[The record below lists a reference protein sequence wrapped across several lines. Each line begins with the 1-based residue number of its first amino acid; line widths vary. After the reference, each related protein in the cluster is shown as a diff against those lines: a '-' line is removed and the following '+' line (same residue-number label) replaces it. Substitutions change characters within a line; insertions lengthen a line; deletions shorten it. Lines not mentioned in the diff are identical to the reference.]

1 MYFLLRKTL
10 NFDNFKDIKL
20 DLGDKI
26 NTTDNLCSFEENEVF
41 NFLKYKE
48 STSSKLDK
56 NSPNNSESTLSC
68 VQKELKRINT
78 LKCYLNEIMNFSDD
92 DKPDLGVTEINN
104 IEEENENVSS
114 FHLNNVN
121 NENVCKQKE
130 IETIGKLKNSGKHTK
145 KINKVLSNST
155 FYKTLSKRINK
166 NEILNKGRFLKKNL
180 LNYNCKIYNKRN
192 PNKKVNICN
201 FKIIRCKSSA
211 YINYY
216 YYYHYGGKYSLEKKE
231 IKNARCYLKK
241 RNFYNVCLIKRG
253 IKNSKLNEKYKR
265 SFFNENFI
273 ENNMNEY
280 CFNKEKLYLKE
291 DKSNLNN
298 ELKNYVDNNTMNNE
312 GLLNA
317 NVTLIKT
324 QKHSNQ
330 NMNAICLEPKT
341 NYFQSWIYK
350 KKEFKVGTPNYIN
363 TCNMKKTNHEKE
375 NKKKSDKFY
384 YNSHLSKLNNAE
396 YKNYYFKKEKNN
408 GKLNELNKVRDSTK
422 SKSNLKNFNLSIFRR
437 FSTNNHCNNKNNLKE
452 NDRTRFH
459 FLSNNINY
467 YGTLIKKEEHIEKR
481 ITNKDNNIHFFN
493 KKVVIPNK
501 EMKEIK
507 DKIKTALISLN
518 TIKKNNYK
526 LKFCLEKEI
535 LDNTIQHNELKKSIC
550 SLFSDKFL
558 QRTKVESNEYN
569 KEENEKNKKYN
580 NNNNNNNNENNK
592 NAKYDIEKEEENIY
606 GQVIKADNINIL
618 YNNLNNKNENKN
630 INIKIHHDL
639 IYEEK
644 ERKNKEQLCS
654 NDNDNINNW
663 NTYTFFNNNMNKKK
677 KEHTN
682 FQYDNKE
689 EWEKIQNKNNIVIN
703 NHGQNNSF
711 VEINMEKEKDKEK
724 EKKNIFSESNSYEFF
739 GIKQIYKNNKKVK
752 GNKEFIFKDN
762 ITKNENN
769 LYKQNIMQSNN
780 NLKEHNIDYD
790 DEYNK
795 KEYDSYFL
803 DNEKNNSLINF
814 GNIKQSKENYYE
826 TNKYPNHV
834 HTNYT
839 FDEFFWN
846 KKSHNYYDQ
855 MNMNNNKTCLN
866 FTNKNNESLF
876 DKKYLNKTYI
886 NNLTKSYCENKEN
899 NYDIGY
905 NSFVNSSTYKFFE
918 PSNLGKIEKEK
929 KNFDL
934 QNVRNIKKIINSDIY
949 VNNQFERI
957 NKRNKIVIN
966 IIENYLIDKTTSLQ
980 LSKEK
985 DNIYMKKNFHIE
997 NIYKK
1002 KMSKN
1007 LPGLYDHYAF
1017 LLLNQNKCEVR

>member
-26 NTTDNLCSFEENEVF
+26 NTNDNLCSFEENEVF

-48 STSSKLDK
+48 STCSKLDI
-56 NSPNNSESTLSC
+56 NSTNNSESTLSC

-78 LKCYLNEIMNFSDD
+78 LKCYLNEIINLSDD
-92 DKPDLGVTEINN
+92 DKPDLGAIEINN
-104 IEEENENVSS
+104 VNEKNENIY
-114 FHLNNVN
+114 
-121 NENVCKQKE
+121 KQKE
-130 IETIGKLKNSGKHTK
+130 IETIGILKNSGKHTK
-145 KINKVLSNST
+145 KINKLLSNST
-155 FYKTLSKRINK
+155 FCKTLSKKIDK
-166 NEILNKGRFLKKNL
+166 NEILNKGRFLKKII
-180 LNYNCKIYNKRN
+180 LNYNCKIHNKQN

-201 FKIIRCKSSA
+201 FKIIRCKSNA
-211 YINYY
+211 YIYY
-216 YYYHYGGKYSLEKKE
+216 YCYYGDKYSLEKKE
-231 IKNARCYLKK
+231 IKNLRCSLKK
-241 RNFYNVCLIKRG
+241 RYIYNVCLIKRG
-253 IKNSKLNEKYKR
+253 IKFSKLNEKYKR
-265 SFFNENFI
+265 SFLNENFI
-273 ENNMNEY
+273 ENNKNEY
-280 CFNKEKLYLKE
+280 CFNKAKLFLRKDE
-291 DKSNLNN
+291 SNLNN
-298 ELKNYVDNNTMNNE
+298 KLKNYVDNNTKNNE
-312 GLLNA
+312 GLLNE
-317 NVTLIKT
+317 NVILIKT
-324 QKHSNQ
+324 QKESNQ
-330 NMNAICLEPKT
+330 NINNICMEAKT
-341 NYFQSWIYK
+341 NYFQPWMYK
-350 KKEFKVGTPNYIN
+350 KKEFKVGTSTYIN
-363 TCNMKKTNHEKE
+363 TCDMKKTNHEKD
-375 NKKKSDKFY
+375 NKKKSDKYY
-384 YNSHLSKLNNAE
+384 YNSHFSKLNNAE
-396 YKNYYFKKEKNN
+396 YRNYYVKKEKNN
-408 GKLNELNKVRDSTK
+408 GKLNELNKVRDSIK
-422 SKSNLKNFNLSIFRR
+422 SRSNLKNFNLSIFRR

-467 YGTLIKKEEHIEKR
+467 YGTLIKKKEYIEKR
-481 ITNKDNNIHFFN
+481 ITKKDNNILLLN

-518 TIKKNNYK
+518 TIKRNNYK

-569 KEENEKNKKYN
+569 KEENEKNKKYDNNNDN
-580 NNNNNNNNENNK
+580 NNNDDDEDEKKK
-592 NAKYDIEKEEENIY
+592 NGKYDIGKEEEHIY
-606 GQVIKADNINIL
+606 GQVIKEDNINIL

-630 INIKIHHDL
+630 INLHHDDL
-639 IYEEK
+639 IYDEK
-644 ERKNKEQLCS
+644 L
-654 NDNDNINNW
+654 
-663 NTYTFFNNNMNKKK
+663 
-677 KEHTN
+677 
-682 FQYDNKE
+682 
-689 EWEKIQNKNNIVIN
+689 EKMQDKNNIVIN

-711 VEINMEKEKDKEK
+711 VETNMEKEK

-739 GIKQIYKNNKKVK
+739 GIKQIYKNN
-752 GNKEFIFKDN
+752 

-780 NLKEHNIDYD
+780 NLKEHNIDD
-790 DEYNK
+790 DEYYNK
-795 KEYDSYFL
+795 KEYDSHFL
-803 DNEKNNSLINF
+803 DNEKNNSLINY
-814 GNIKQSKENYYE
+814 GNIQQSKEKYYE

-834 HTNYT
+834 HTSYT
-839 FDEFFWN
+839 LDEFFWN
-846 KKSHNYYDQ
+846 KKNYNYYGQ
-855 MNMNNNKTCLN
+855 MNMNNNKTSLS

-876 DKKYLNKTYI
+876 DNKYINKTYI
-886 NNLTKSYCENKEN
+886 NNLTNSYCKNKED

-905 NSFVNSSTYKFFE
+905 NSFVNSSTCKFFE
-918 PSNLGKIEKEK
+918 PSNLGKTEKEK

-966 IIENYLIDKTTSLQ
+966 IIENYLIDKTTSLP
-980 LSKEK
+980 LSNEKE
-985 DNIYMKKNFHIE
+985 NIYMKKNFHIE

>member
-10 NFDNFKDIKL
+10 NFDNFKGIKL

-48 STSSKLDK
+48 STSTKLCK
-56 NSPNNSESTLSC
+56 NSPDNYESTLSC
-68 VQKELKRINT
+68 VQKELKRINI
-78 LKCYLNEIMNFSDD
+78 LKCYLNEIINFSDHD
-92 DKPDLGVTEINN
+92 QPYLGATEINN
-104 IEEENENVSS
+104 INEENENISS

-121 NENVCKQKE
+121 NENIYKQKE
-130 IETIGKLKNSGKHTK
+130 IETIGILKNSGNHTK

-155 FYKTLSKRINK
+155 FYKTLSKKIDK
-166 NEILNKGRFLKKNL
+166 NEILNKGRFLKQII

-201 FKIIRCKSSA
+201 FKIIRCKSNS
-211 YINYY
+211 YIYY
-216 YYYHYGGKYSLEKKE
+216 YYYYYGGKYCLEKKE
-231 IKNARCYLKK
+231 IKNVSLCLKK
-241 RNFYNVCLIKRG
+241 RKFYNVCLIKRR

-273 ENNMNEY
+273 ENNINEY
-280 CFNKEKLYLKE
+280 YFNKAKLYLKE

-298 ELKNYVDNNTMNNE
+298 ELKNCVDNNTLNNE

-317 NVTLIKT
+317 NITLIKT

-330 NMNAICLEPKT
+330 NINAINMEAKT
-341 NYFQSWIYK
+341 NYFQSWMYK

-363 TCNMKKTNHEKE
+363 TFDMKKTSHEKY
-375 NKKKSDKFY
+375 NKKKSDKYY
-384 YNSHLSKLNNAE
+384 YNSHFSKLNNVE
-396 YKNYYFKKEKNN
+396 YRNYYFKKEKNN

-422 SKSNLKNFNLSIFRR
+422 SRSNLKNFNLSIFRR

-467 YGTLIKKEEHIEKR
+467 YGTLIKKKEHIEKR

-493 KKVVIPNK
+493 KQVVIPNK

-558 QRTKVESNEYN
+558 QRTKVESNECN

-580 NNNNNNNNENNK
+580 NNNNNNNENNK
-592 NAKYDIEKEEENIY
+592 NGKYDIEKEKENIY
-606 GQVIKADNINIL
+606 GQVIKSDNINIL
-618 YNNLNNKNENKN
+618 YNNLNNKNESKN
-630 INIKIHHDL
+630 INIHHDL

-644 ERKNKEQLCS
+644 ERKNKEQLCYD
-654 NDNDNINNW
+654 DNDNIKNW
-663 NTYTFFNNNMNKKK
+663 NTSYTFFNNNMNKKK
-677 KEHTN
+677 KECTN

-689 EWEKIQNKNNIVIN
+689 KLEKIQDKNNIVIN
-703 NHGQNNSF
+703 SHGQNNSF
-711 VEINMEKEKDKEK
+711 VETNMEKEKEK

-752 GNKEFIFKDN
+752 ENKEFIFQDN
-762 ITKNENN
+762 ITKNEKN
-769 LYKQNIMQSNN
+769 LYKKNIMQSNN
-780 NLKEHNIDYD
+780 NLKKHNIDD
-790 DEYNK
+790 DDYNK

-803 DNEKNNSLINF
+803 DNEKNNSLKNF
-814 GNIKQSKENYYE
+814 GNIKQNKENYYE
-826 TNKYPNHV
+826 TNKYPNYV

-839 FDEFFWN
+839 FDESFWN
-846 KKSHNYYDQ
+846 KKSHNYYVQ
-855 MNMNNNKTCLN
+855 MNMNNNKTCLS

-876 DKKYLNKTYI
+876 DKKYINKTYI
-886 NNLTKSYCENKEN
+886 NNITKSYCENKED

-905 NSFVNSSTYKFFE
+905 KSFVNSSTSKFFE
-918 PSNLGKIEKEK
+918 SSNLGKTEKEK

-985 DNIYMKKNFHIE
+985 ENIYMKKNFHVK